1 MKNIVVLGSTG
12 SIGTQTLDVAARASE
27 EFRVV
32 GLAVRTSVQKL
43 VEQVRQFHP
52 KAAVVYD
59 EAAYARL
66 AADWHEPDTKL
77 LCGMEGLL
85 EIVSMPE
92 ADTVVTAMVG
102 MIGLRPTVQ
111 AIQAGKDIA
120 LANKETLVCA
130 GKLIMDLAEKKGVRI
145 LPVDSEHGAIFQCLE
160 GIDPGSLHKIILTA
174 SGGPF
179 RGMRASEL
187 AGVRK
192 EQALQHPN
200 WSMGA
205 KITIDSASMVNKGLE
220 MIEARWLFHCPPER
234 IDVLV
239 HPQSIVHSMVE
250 LVDGSVLAQLAV
262 ADMRLPI
269 EVALAYPK
277 RGRRVVEPLDLAK
290 IGTLSFEKPDEEVFV
305 SLRLAR
311 EAMVRGGLFPAAL
324 NAANE
329 CAVAAFLADRIGF
342 TTIYQWIEQGM
353 KWAERHGFDGEEYT
367 LEDVF
372 ALEAGIRQEFWEA
385 L

>member
-12 SIGTQTLDVAARASE
+12 SIGTQTLDVAARAPE

-66 AADWHEPDTKL
+66 AADWHEPDTQL

-92 ADTVVTAMVG
+92 ADMVVTAMVG

-130 GKLIMDLAEKKGVRI
+130 GKLIMGLAEKKDVRI
-145 LPVDSEHGAIFQCLE
+145 LPVDSEHGAIFQCLA

-192 EQALQHPN
+192 EQALRHPN

-220 MIEARWLFHCPPER
+220 MIEARWLFHCPPEQ

-239 HPQSIVHSMVE
+239 HPQSIIHSMVE

-277 RGRRVVEPLDLAK
+277 RGKRVVEPLDLAQ
-290 IGTLSFEKPDEEVFV
+290 IGMLSFEKPDEEVFV

-311 EAMVRGGLFPAAL
+311 EAMMRGGLFPAAL

-329 CAVAAFLADRIGF
+329 CAVAAFQADRIGF

-353 KWAERHGFDGEEYT
+353 EWAERHGFDGEDYT

-372 ALEAGIRQEFWEA
+372 ALETGIRQEFGEA